1 MGEISEIRHHVNF
14 KNYGIAKEKYELFK
28 KKYPNFSDMNI
39 EKELYN
45 TTENNKNDYNNNYTN
60 YSKKSRL

>member
-1 MGEISEIRHHVNF
+1 
-14 KNYGIAKEKYELFK
+14 
-28 KKYPNFSDMNI
+28 MNI